1 MYKSFKFWQ
10 HDFEAIRDKHRFMG
24 SIFLFFM
31 LLGINF
37 SFKQIVVN
45 IFGLTGSYF
54 TNFLSQIIIPLVLT
68 LVTYP
73 LIYKIT

>member
-1 MYKSFKFWQ
+1 MYKLLKSWQ
-10 HDFEAIRDKHRFMG
+10 HDFKAIRDKHRFMG

-37 SFKQIVVN
+37 SFNQIAVN
-45 IFGLTGSYF
+45 IFDLTESYF

-68 LVTYP
+68 LVTCP
-73 LIYKIT
+73 RVNKVT

>member
-1 MYKSFKFWQ
+1 MYKLLKSWQ
-10 HDFEAIRDKHRFMG
+10 HDFKAIRDKHRFMG

>member
-37 SFKQIVVN
+37 SFNQIVVN